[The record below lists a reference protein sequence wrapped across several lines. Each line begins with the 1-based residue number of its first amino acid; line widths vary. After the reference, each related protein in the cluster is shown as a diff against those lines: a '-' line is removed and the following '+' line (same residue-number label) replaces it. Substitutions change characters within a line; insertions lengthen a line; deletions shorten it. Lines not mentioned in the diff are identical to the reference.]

1 METKNKVI
9 IDLEVDGGDSINKVN
24 ENLKNV
30 GKTSK
35 KVSDDIKKDIKA
47 PVADVNKLSDGV
59 AGLKDNLSVSSIAS
73 KGFGGTIKSVTSGMW
88 GLVKSAWAFIAT
100 PVGAVIAAIS
110 VAAGILYSIF
120 KGFTPVLDKVE
131 QGMAAISAVM
141 SVVKNAFIGLITGSK
156 SFKESIGS
164 LGGSMRDAA
173 VEAAKL
179 TKAQQDLD
187 DAFEQN
193 EINAKKVGN
202 QIDKL
207 MVQSKN
213 RSISEEER
221 MGLID
226 QAMAL
231 EKQQYEQTKKLNDEQ
246 YNLELNKLT
255 NKKRFTSEELKD
267 IKERGVAALRE
278 LQDKYSMSDDE
289 VEIFKNL
296 ELQKL
301 DIENKGIQFQEKAQN
316 QLDKLADTAAAKEE
330 KRIADAAKASENAA
344 KTKQDNIDKQLKT
357 SEDQYKQEIIDLK
370 NKNIE
375 AGKSTDELN
384 KILED
389 KELEHLQKTIELRKK
404 IGLDTTDLEEDLVNK
419 RQENIDKTKQ
429 DEKSRVDFLK
439 KLNDEE
445 LEDKATTEEEKAL
458 LAEKYRHDE
467 RIAEIEALGF
477 KLTDAKKYN
486 ELIEAEN
493 QRHSKTNEKISTD
506 SAAETAKKVEEILLG
521 FQEQTAEEIAIKQAE
536 NDYDKAVAS
545 IKALKLDKEKE
556 DDYIVT
562 AAIATN
568 KKINKIKADADEEEA
583 EKTEKERQDKLN
595 KELEYTQQLTDS
607 ALEIVNQGIESQLNK
622 ETEAQNKKYVQR
634 LNDINNLNV
643 TEAEKN
649 KLREKAEKD
658 NAKALAK
665 IEEKAA
671 KQKDKA
677 AKAEILINAALAIV
691 KTWSGYASMGVAGAI
706 LAGVQTVAI
715 GVTAGAQISAVD
727 QAAAE
732 RGSSGSYANGG
743 IIPGSSYTG
752 DKLNANVNSG
762 EMILNQEQQAKLF
775 NQVNSGD
782 GGNNI
787 NAEIIAQ
794 AVIKAI
800 KSIPVVITEQ
810 AITEKQKEVKI
821 RESRFSY

>member
-24 ENLKNV
+24 ENFKNV

-73 KGFGGTIKSVTSGMW
+73 KGFGGTIKAVTSGMW
-88 GLVKSAWAFIAT
+88 GLVKSAWAFITT

-110 VAAGILYSIF
+110 VVAGILYSIF
-120 KGFTPVLDKVE
+120 KGFTPVLDKIE

-141 SVVKNAFIGLITGSK
+141 NVVKNAFIGLITGSK

-255 NKKRFTSEELKD
+255 NITAEELKD
-267 IKERGVAALRE
+267 IKERGVAALRK
-278 LQDKYSMSDDE
+278 LQDDKFLSDDE

-344 KTKQDNIDKQLKT
+344 KTKQDNIDKQLKA

-389 KELEHLQKTIELRKK
+389 KELEHLQKTIKLRKK
-404 IGLDTTDLEEDLVNK
+404 LGLDTTDLEEDLVNK

-506 SAAETAKKVEEILLG
+506 SAADTAKKVEEILLG

-562 AAIATN
+562 AVIATN
-568 KKINKIKADADEEEA
+568 KKINKIKADAAEEEA
-583 EKTEKERQDKLN
+583 EKTEKERKEKLN
-595 KELEYTQQLTDS
+595 KDLGDAQ
-607 ALEIVNQGIESQLNK
+607 EIADGVLNIANQAIEFQKNI

-634 LNDINNLNV
+634 LNDINNLKIS
-643 TEAEKN
+643 EAEKN
-649 KLREKAEKD
+649 KLKEKAEKD

-671 KQKDKA
+671 KQKDKT
-677 AKAEILINAALAIV
+677 AKAEALVNAALAIV
-691 KTWSGYASMGVAGAI
+691 KTWAGYANTGPAAPI
-706 LAGVQTVAI
+706 LAGLQTAIIVA
-715 GVTAGAQISAVD
+715 TAATQISAID
-727 QAAAE
+727 KAAAE
-732 RGSSGSYANGG
+732 RQGGSYANGG

-800 KSIPVVITEQ
+800 QSIPVVITEQ